1 MCIMDGLSP
10 EPAVYFRC
18 LIMALGVLLLG
29 AFVFYRKQDKFV
41 LYL

>member
-1 MCIMDGLSP
+1 MCIMAGLSP

-18 LIMALGVLLLG
+18 LIMALGMLLLG